1 MKTIH
6 ITSQDELPDV
16 AEAVIEALGRRT
28 VVALRGEMGAGKTT
42 LIREIAAELGAA
54 DTVTSPTFAI
64 VNQYKGEG
72 NRRIHHFDFY
82 RINDLRNESHGGRL
96 TDMSAGFGSLSNDS
110 ISAAALHKLRKSHRS
125 NNRNYFHS
133 CFLPHF
139 HIFSRTSGSSRHD
152 LDTFFHNYFRN
163 ISRIRAHKHNIH
175 SKWFVR
181 QLACCPYLLAHPL
194 CRSTGGTNK
203 SKTTCF

>member
-1 MKTIH
+1 MHLCLFCDNKCSSH
-6 ITSQDELPDV
+6 LYSLCSQHKCCCNSSSVSDS
-16 AEAVIEALGRRT
+16 T
-28 VVALRGEMGAGKTT
+28 C
-42 LIREIAAELGAA
+42 
-54 DTVTSPTFAI
+54 
-64 VNQYKGEG
+64 G
-72 NRRIHHFDFY
+72 NNRNIDC
-82 RINDLRNESHGGRL
+82 INDLWYKCHSRALS
-96 TDMSAGFGSLSNDS
+96 DMSARL
-110 ISAAALHKLRKSHRS
+110 AAFCNNCICSCPLHTFRKSHRS